1 MALILS
7 SFLTKPVVKQNTKN
21 EILSKK
27 VWLTDSICLIED
39 KALFTEKWDSL
50 PQVLF
55 WKKIMLLSPDS
66 SIINVPNNRK
76 VICTIE
82 GRCYFDLGDNQK
94 LTFKDSLR
102 NENLLDSNSRLY
114 VTTGKNHFYNFKMVM
129 PSIAKAIPIF
139 EKQGVDPWFAQA
151 ILLIEC
157 PGQLKKSS
165 VGAYGSFQIMSK
177 VARKFGLV
185 VNKYKDERK
194 DLEKSAYAASRLINE
209 ICIPYAEEILKT
221 HNISYTQEDVFFKLL
236 VLHIY
241 PPGAGNVK
249 LAVNKLAPKEGG
261 QEFIKGLWHTET
273 ARFKNASQNYSQV
286 ALAAMVIMHENQLA
300 VK

>member
-1 MALILS
+1 
-7 SFLTKPVVKQNTKN
+7 
-21 EILSKK
+21 
-27 VWLTDSICLIED
+27 
-39 KALFTEKWDSL
+39 
-50 PQVLF
+50 
-55 WKKIMLLSPDS
+55 MLLSPDS
-66 SIINVPNNRK
+66 SIINIPNNRK

-82 GRCYFDLGDNQK
+82 GKCYFDLGDNQK

-102 NENLLDSNSRLY
+102 NKNLLDSNSRLF
-114 VTTGKNHFYNFKMVM
+114 VTTGKNHFYNFNMAM

-139 EKQGVDPWFAQA
+139 EEQGVDPWFAQA

-177 VARKFGLV
+177 VARNFGLV
-185 VNKYKDERK
+185 VNKYTDERK
-194 DLEKSAYAASRLINE
+194 DLKKSAYAASRLINE
-209 ICIPYAEEILKT
+209 ICIPYAEEILKS

-241 PPGAGNVK
+241 HAGAGNVK
-249 LAVNKLAPKEGG
+249 LAVNKMAPKEGG

-286 ALAAMVIMHENQLA
+286 ALAALVIMHENQLA
-300 VK
+300 SK